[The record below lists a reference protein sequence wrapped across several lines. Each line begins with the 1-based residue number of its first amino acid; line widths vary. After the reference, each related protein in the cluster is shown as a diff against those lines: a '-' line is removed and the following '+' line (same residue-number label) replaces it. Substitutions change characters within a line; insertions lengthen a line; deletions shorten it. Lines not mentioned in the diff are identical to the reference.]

1 MQGVSPEKVLKEGGG
16 GDSSKEVK
24 LYQEGECGS
33 HVGRPTGLGKAT
45 LVLFRARNTLEELP
59 RWRRGGERR
68 GRGPHPPQQLLTQ
81 EHSHCHPPS
90 FLAFIISCNISESSF
105 YIWRQCTRPR
115 WQISNP
121 STASRPFEKGF
132 KGNVSGDQTMI

>member
-1 MQGVSPEKVLKEGGG
+1 MRQPRRPADWAGQGNSCAIPGAEHSLGPGGAGAGKG
-16 GDSSKEVK
+16 G
-24 LYQEGECGS
+24 
-33 HVGRPTGLGKAT
+33 
-45 LVLFRARNTLEELP
+45 
-59 RWRRGGERR
+59 

-105 YIWRQCTRPR
+105 YIWHQRTRPR

>member
-1 MQGVSPEKVLKEGGG
+1 MRCRQP
-16 GDSSKEVK
+16 
-24 LYQEGECGS
+24 C
-33 HVGRPTGLGKAT
+33 RPADWAGLGKAT
-45 LVLFRARNTLEELP
+45 LVLFRARNTLEELCP
-59 RWRRGGERR
+59 GGAGAGKGG

-90 FLAFIISCNISESSF
+90 FLAFIISCNISECSF
-105 YIWRQCTRPR
+105 YIWHQRTRPR

-132 KGNVSGDQTMI
+132 KGNVSGGQTMI